1 MTNIYKNTRKE
12 DLLNLLTE
20 LGETATSEDTI
31 FQLKT
36 KIEATEIFKKN
47 LEMVADLLNS
57 IVEDRK
63 NRAQNDAQKI
73 KLEKIKL
80 APLEKQLQLKTL
92 KAQKS

>member
-1 MTNIYKNTRKE
+1 MINIYKNTRTE

-20 LGETATSEDTI
+20 SGETANPDDTI

-36 KIEATEIFKKN
+36 KIEATEIFKEN